1 MNRSLRRTSSRPTG
15 FTLVEVLVVVG
26 VIAALLGLLMAGLQ
40 AAGKASRKTKQMSDL
55 RQLYTAWSA
64 YAGTYN
70 DYIIPGKLDTG
81 TQNRWRVKYKY
92 KTGGRVDPTLA
103 VEYPFRLMPYLD
115 WNFSTLYGYFPD
127 FDSWYPPVD
136 GELGDIPQGAGRVAN
151 SPAFGYNAFY
161 IGGAWSTDESGTTAL
176 EFENSEWDM
185 SVPDGTSVPVKGKLV
200 ARTIGNITQP
210 SNMVIFCSSI
220 LRDAGV
226 YKTSSEFSNGS
237 SWVVPHIFANTEIWG
252 PYTGQ
257 LGGSTGPSLAPITAD
272 LSGSAVSS
280 RVLGAAGVPI
290 RMQVFSA
297 GAVPYRRFSDTI
309 PVLHGDGNTTAFSLT
324 QLLDQRK
331 WINGA
336 HDGVQNP
343 TKFSHTP

>member
-1 MNRSLRRTSSRPTG
+1 MNRSLRRTPSRPTG

-40 AAGKASRKTKQMSDL
+40 AASKASRKTKQMSDL

-70 DYIIPGKLDTG
+70 DYIIPGKLDVGAQT
-81 TQNRWRVKYKY
+81 RWRVKYKY
-92 KTGGRVDPTLA
+92 KTGGRVDPSLA
-103 VEYPFRLMPYLD
+103 VDYPFRLMPYLD

-127 FDSWYPPVD
+127 FDSWYPPVN
-136 GELGDIPQGAGRVAN
+136 GELGNIPEGAGRVAS
-151 SPAFGYNAFY
+151 SPAFGYNAYY
-161 IGGAWSTDESGTTAL
+161 IGGSWSTDEAGNTAL
-176 EFENSEWDM
+176 DFENSEWDM
-185 SVPDGTSVPVKGKLV
+185 SVSDGTSVPIRGKLV

-226 YKTSSEFSNGS
+226 YKTSSEFSRGS
-237 SWVVPHIFANTEIWG
+237 SLVVPHIFADTEIWG

-272 LSGSAVSS
+272 LSGSALSS

-290 RMQVFSA
+290 RMEVFSA
-297 GAVPYRRFSDTI
+297 GSVPYRRFSDTI
-309 PVLHGDGNTTAFSLT
+309 PVLHGDGNTSAFSLT